1 MTPIQDLQHLT
12 AVVTG
17 ATSGIGQAT
26 AAALAARG
34 AWVIGVGRSEAR
46 CRAAREAVLTASPQA
61 RISFLTADLASQ
73 REVRQ
78 LAADIRS
85 TLRAEDTERLDV
97 LINSAG
103 TVSSWRDVTED
114 GYELQFAVNHLA
126 PFLLTLE
133 LMPLLEAA
141 PSPRVITVSSG
152 SHYRTRMRWE
162 DVMYRQ
168 GYQVLKSYKQSKL
181 ANVLFTAEFN
191 RRYLEARGVRAY
203 AADPGLVNTQIGLK
217 GTHGLARWVWQRR
230 SARGAGPE
238 EAAEGIVFLATD
250 PAAGEDEGVYW
261 KDCRPKQPSAQAR
274 DGAEA
279 ARLWALSARLCGL
292 SGA

>member
-1 MTPIQDLQHLT
+1 MTQIQDLQLLT

-34 AWVIGVGRSEAR
+34 ARVIGVGRSEAR
-46 CRAAREAVLTASPQA
+46 CRAAREAILSASPKA
-61 RISFLTADLASQ
+61 RISFLIADLASQ
-73 REVRQ
+73 HAVRQ
-78 LAADIRS
+78 LAADLRS
-85 TLRAEDTERLDV
+85 TLHEAGTDRLDV

-141 PSPRVITVSSG
+141 SSPRVITVSSG
-152 SHYRTRMRWE
+152 SHYRTRMHWE
-162 DVMYRQ
+162 DVMYRR
-168 GYQVLKSYKQSKL
+168 GYRVLKSYKQSKL

-191 RRYLEARGVRAY
+191 RRCLETNGVRAY
-203 AADPGLVNTQIGLK
+203 AADPGLVNTKIGLK
-217 GTHGLARWVWQRR
+217 GTHGLARWVWERR
-230 SARGAGPE
+230 SARGRGPE

-250 PAAGEDEGVYW
+250 PAAGEAEGVYW
-261 KDCRPKQPSAQAR
+261 KDGRPTRPSKQAR
-274 DGAEA
+274 DKGDAG
-279 ARLWALSARLCGL
+279 RLWALSARLCGL
-292 SGA
+292 GGA